1 MINKSY
7 ISAFLVLFFSASLY
21 AQDVCTPTEIIT
33 KPNLGANVNGFS
45 DYSQDRVFNNVFKT
59 NRGLSNSTT
68 EPYNGIPPTVDAN
81 GWATQDFGVVVMVGM
96 DSTMGGVYKIK
107 FNGQA
112 TMNPLASGF
121 TVQNQVYI
129 ASTNITTADL
139 VYSTAIQNGEQMMI
153 GFTNTNFGGGIKGVK
168 NIEIWKPGI
177 AVGGDTFSQKFI
189 DHIKRF
195 STIRYM
201 DWHATNNNTDSL
213 WADRTRLTSITQSTD
228 HGVAWEYIIEMA
240 NILKKDVWINIPH
253 KANDEYVTELAKL
266 FKLKLDPSI
275 NIYTEYSNEVWNWQF
290 EQATWNLN
298 QAKIEGNANGVI
310 NFDNVNDNNTWHY
323 RRIANR
329 GKQISDIFR
338 SVFGNSAMM
347 TRIRPIY
354 AVQIAW
360 FDVGQRGLEFIKNYY
375 GSPSQYFYG
384 IAGAPYF
391 NTALADQTT
400 TATRQDIFNALNSD
414 INNTFS
420 GLSNTLEQYKASAT
434 YYNLHLVCYEGGPD
448 TFGPNNIQAKLDASR
463 DPQMKQLC
471 MDYLNKWYAYGA
483 GELFNWFTAG
493 SGDWTSQYGTWSL
506 TEHFENSHKLQA
518 IDAILAQTPS
528 AITAGQTVPGNIDA
542 RKVAGYGMGWDTDAY
557 YSPNYQD
564 FQEYLI
570 NVSQAGTYQL
580 IIQTAAD
587 HTGEQMPIGLNDT
600 AVTTLN
606 VPNSNS
612 NTTFI
617 SNAPITLNLR
627 AGLNT
632 LRFGFKNKNFRIK
645 SDMNFKL
652 VQACTATQP
661 CSPSCATVT
670 AIKIDVKN

>member
-1 MINKSY
+1 MIYKNY
-7 ISAFLVLFFSASLY
+7 LLHFCLVLFATNLS
-21 AQDVCTPTEIIT
+21 AQDVCKPAEIIS

-45 DYSQDRVFNNVFKT
+45 DYSQDRVFNDVFKT

-68 EPYNGIPPTVDAN
+68 EPYNGISPAVDAS

-96 DSTMGGVYKIK
+96 DSTMGGVYKVK
-107 FNGQA
+107 FKGQA
-112 TMNPLASGF
+112 TMNALASGF
-121 TVQNQVYI
+121 TVQNQVYT
-129 ASTNITTADL
+129 ASSNTTTADL

-153 GFTNTNFGGGIKGVK
+153 GFTNTNFGGGVKGVK

-177 AVGGDTFSQKFI
+177 AIGGATFSQKFI

-201 DWHATNNNTDSL
+201 DWHATNNSADSL
-213 WADRTRLTSITQSTD
+213 WANRTLPTSITQSTD

-253 KANDEYVTELAKL
+253 KANNEYITELAKL
-266 FKLKLDPSI
+266 LKLKLDPSLK
-275 NIYTEYSNEVWNWQF
+275 IYTEYSNEVWNWQF

-298 QAKIEGNANGVI
+298 QAKIEGNANGAI
-310 NFDNVNDNNTWHY
+310 DFDNANDDNTWHY

-338 SVFGNSAMM
+338 SIFGDADMM
-347 TRIRPIY
+347 TKIRPIY

-375 GSPSQYFYG
+375 GSPNQYFYG

-400 TATRQDIFNALNSD
+400 TATKQDIFNALNLD
-414 INNTFS
+414 INATFA

-434 YYNLHLVCYEGGPD
+434 YYNLHLLCYEGGPD
-448 TFGPNNIQAKLDASR
+448 TFGPNNIQAKLVASR

-493 SGDWTSQYGTWSL
+493 SGDWTTQYGTWSL
-506 TEHFENSHKLQA
+506 TEQFENSYKLQA
-518 IDAILAQTPS
+518 IDAVLAQTPA
-528 AITAGQTVPGNIDA
+528 AITKGQAVPGMIDA
-542 RKVAGYGMGWDTDAY
+542 RKVAGYGTGWDTDAY

-580 IIQTAAD
+580 TIQTATD
-587 HTGEQMPIGLNDT
+587 RTGERMPIGLND
-600 AVTTLN
+600 AAITTLN

-612 NTTFI
+612 NTTFV
-617 SNAPITLNLR
+617 SNPAVTLNLHS
-627 AGLNT
+627 GLNT
-632 LRFGFKNKNFRIK
+632 LRFGFPTKNFSIK
-645 SDMNFKL
+645 SDMDVKL
-652 VQACTATQP
+652 VQACATSQP
-661 CSPSCATVT
+661 CEPSCLP
-670 AIKIDVKN
+670 IKVVRVQN